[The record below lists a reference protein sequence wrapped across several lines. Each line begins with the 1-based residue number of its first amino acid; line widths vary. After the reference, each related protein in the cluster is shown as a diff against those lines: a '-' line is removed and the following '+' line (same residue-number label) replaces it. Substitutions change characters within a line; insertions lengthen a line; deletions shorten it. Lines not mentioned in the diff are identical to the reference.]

1 MDRTTNLQAMCA
13 VNSAIEQASISD
25 QSCLFDL
32 RRALYMHFIIE
43 SVLSERIELIP
54 TSSLREVAS

>member
-1 MDRTTNLQAMCA
+1 MCA

-54 TSSLREVAS
+54 TSSFREVAS